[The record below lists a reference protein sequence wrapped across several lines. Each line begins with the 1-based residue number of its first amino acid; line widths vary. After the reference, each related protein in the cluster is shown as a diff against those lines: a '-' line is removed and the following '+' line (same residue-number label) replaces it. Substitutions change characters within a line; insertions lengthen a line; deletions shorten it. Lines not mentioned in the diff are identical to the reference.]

1 MSISPPVG
9 QSDDVTQAE
18 GQTEQ
23 PYGTWA
29 ISKTQSEPIPH
40 CGRARRLSFQQK
52 GLSRRRGALK
62 LTVSCDEIRTL
73 RRLFGYRTVEVLS
86 TLMIAFCDDRKRG
99 ERSYDKHRCKNGHAE
114 RVDRTPAELT

>member
-9 QSDDVTQAE
+9 QSEDVTQAE

-23 PYGTWA
+23 PYGTWTM
-29 ISKTQSEPIPH
+29 SKTQSEPIPH
-40 CGRARRLSFQQK
+40 CRRERRLQFERK
-52 GLSRRRGALK
+52 ISRVEEVWLK

-86 TLMIAFCDDRKRG
+86 TLMITFYKDSKRG
-99 ERSYDKHRCKNGHAE
+99 EDKHIRKDGACGE
-114 RVDRTPAELT
+114 S